1 MRLYIVQKFFDNE
14 YLEDHIIFYE
24 NESMIRYLKEINQ
37 SSFFTYRGINVD
49 PFFKDIG
56 KTFFDPHKSISEL
69 FDEFRKNIKPEY
81 QFLAQE
87 LFYRSCSFTVKD
99 KTFI

>member
-37 SSFFTYRGINVD
+37 SSFFTYRGIVVD

-56 KTFFDPHKSISEL
+56 NPFFDPHKRISEL
-69 FDEFRKNIKPEY
+69 FDEFRKNIRPEY
-81 QFLAQE
+81 LFLAQE
-87 LFYRSCSFTVKD
+87 LFYRSCPFTVKSN
-99 KTFI
+99 

>member
-14 YLEDHIIFYE
+14 YLEDYIIFYD
-24 NESMIRYLKEINQ
+24 NDMMLQYLREVNQ
-37 SSFFTYRGINVD
+37 SSFFTYRGIDVE
-49 PFFKDIG
+49 PLFEDIG

-87 LFYRSCSFTVKD
+87 LFYRSCPFTVKSN
-99 KTFI
+99 